1 MADLNSGTF
10 YLHYK
15 DVFDLLEK
23 TEAELMV
30 EFNSLVMSYDAK
42 DLKQHPAL
50 VFDDIFA
57 LVYDNADLVE
67 ILMGENGDL
76 SFVNRLKQ
84 LVREKCLRDWMEVF
98 RSGDPQV
105 FEAYFSFIVSG
116 CVGLV
121 QYWIQNGRKE
131 SPRQMASL
139 TERIIKEGISV
150 LEGNAGCQ
158 SSLPV
163 V

>member
-1 MADLNSGTF
+1 
-10 YLHYK
+10 
-15 DVFDLLEK
+15 
-23 TEAELMV
+23 
-30 EFNSLVMSYDAK
+30 
-42 DLKQHPAL
+42 
-50 VFDDIFA
+50 
-57 LVYDNADLVE
+57 
-67 ILMGENGDL
+67 MGENGDL